1 MKNLKVWQKL
11 ALMGAVFML
20 PFAVVTGKMASS
32 VNTLGVEFAR
42 QEIRGLNY
50 YTPALTLLRDLQQHR
65 GMAFALSSGDGS
77 FKERLARKGADIDN
91 DIKNVEDV
99 DRRLD
104 ATLHTTKKWTAVSVA
119 CRALL
124 NADVNLSRDDA
135 FDRHTKVIGEV
146 IALIAAVADASN
158 LTLDPDIDSYYL
170 MNVLIFQG
178 PELSDSL
185 AQARGLGTGLIAG
198 RNTTP

>member
-11 ALMGAVFML
+11 ALMGTVFML

-50 YTPALTLLRDLQQHR
+50 YTPALILLRDLQQHR
-65 GMAFALSSGDGS
+65 GMAAALSSGDGA
-77 FKERLARKGADIDN
+77 FQERVARKGADIEN
-91 DIKNVEDV
+91 DIKTVSDV

-104 ATLHTTKKWTAVSVA
+104 SALHTTRKWTALSVA

-124 NADVNLSRDDA
+124 NEDVNLSRDDT
-135 FDRHTKVIGEV
+135 FERHTKVIEEV
-146 IALIAAVADASN
+146 IALIAEVGDASN

-170 MNVLIFQG
+170 MNVLVFQG
-178 PELSDSL
+178 PELSDSF
-185 AQARGLGTGLIAG
+185 RKNSSG
-198 RNTTP
+198 